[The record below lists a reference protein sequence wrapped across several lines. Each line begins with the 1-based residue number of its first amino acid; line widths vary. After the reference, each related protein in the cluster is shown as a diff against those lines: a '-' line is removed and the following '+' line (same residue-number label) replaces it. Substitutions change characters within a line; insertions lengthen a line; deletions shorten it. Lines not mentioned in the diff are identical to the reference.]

1 MFLANIWTKN
11 KVGLPGAELH
21 SLAFSAPVAR
31 HCAFKLFV
39 HGSNGKYRQ
48 PPKMRFSGL
57 PMSSVIYHCWLDAK
71 LNP

>member
-11 KVGLPGAELH
+11 KVGRPGAVLR
-21 SLAFSAPVAR
+21 SSAFSAPVPR

-48 PPKMRFSGL
+48 FPRPPLKAL
-57 PMSSVIYHCWLDAK
+57 PITLHLR
-71 LNP
+71 P